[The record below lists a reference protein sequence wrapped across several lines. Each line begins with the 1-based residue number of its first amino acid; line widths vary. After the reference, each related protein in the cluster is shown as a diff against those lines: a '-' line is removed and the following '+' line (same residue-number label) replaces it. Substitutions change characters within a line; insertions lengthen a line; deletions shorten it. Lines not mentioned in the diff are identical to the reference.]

1 MFAALQFIID
11 IDYFWI
17 PGLEW
22 RRGGIY
28 MHYSAERMLTTH
40 VGSLPRGERLLQMLV
55 DREAGTAIDEAAFE
69 KQVKHDLDY
78 VLQKQAEVGVDII
91 GDGELPRLGF
101 SFYVKDR
108 MSGFGGHSPRG
119 TVTDFAKFPG
129 YARLKQQQAAKGD
142 EISKSATL
150 YAMPECQC
158 AVQYDTEKRAAQQ
171 ELRLFT
177 ESLERTG
184 VGNQATAT
192 FVTAATPGI
201 VSTTLLRNPNN
212 PDYATDRDYVMALA
226 EELRSEYEL
235 IVEHGH
241 ILQVDGP
248 DLALERQILY
258 VDKPLDAFLKRVE
271 LHVEALNA
279 ALINIPK
286 DRVRLHVCWGNWDG
300 PHIDDMD
307 LEPLLPLLY
316 QANVGGLSIP
326 FANPRHQHEGELFV
340 SYPLPDDMLLFPGV
354 VDVTTNYLEHPE
366 VVAERLARIVDVVGE
381 RERIIA
387 STDCGFSTFAGYTM
401 VAEDV
406 VWAKLQVLSQGAA
419 LASER
424 LW

>member
-1 MFAALQFIID
+1 MQ
-11 IDYFWI
+11 
-17 PGLEW
+17 
-22 RRGGIY
+22 
-28 MHYSAERMLTTH
+28 HSADRILTTH
-40 VGSLPRGERLLQMLV
+40 VGSLPRADRLLQMLV
-55 DREAGTAIDEAAFE
+55 DREAGQAIDAAAFE
-69 KQVKHDLDY
+69 KQVAHDLDY
-78 VLQKQAEVGVDII
+78 MLQKQDEAGVDII

-108 MSGFGGHSPRG
+108 MAGFGGHSPRG

-129 YARLKQQQAAKGD
+129 YAKLKQQQAASGD

-150 YAMPECQC
+150 YAMPECQS
-158 AVQYDTEKRAAQQ
+158 AVQYDSERRAAQQ

-177 ESLERTG
+177 QSLERTG
-184 VGNQATAT
+184 VGNRATET

-201 VSTTLLRNPNN
+201 VSTTLLRNPDH
-212 PDYATDRDYVMALA
+212 PDYATDRDYVLALA

-271 LHVEALNA
+271 LHIEALNA
-279 ALINIPK
+279 ALVNIPK

-366 VVAERLARIVDVVGE
+366 VVAERIERIIDVVGE

-406 VWAKLQVLSQGAA
+406 VWAKLHVLSQGAA
-419 LASER
+419 LVSER

>member
-1 MFAALQFIID
+1 MQ
-11 IDYFWI
+11 
-17 PGLEW
+17 
-22 RRGGIY
+22 
-28 MHYSAERMLTTH
+28 HSADRILTTH
-40 VGSLPRGERLLQMLV
+40 VGSLPRADRLLQMLV
-55 DREAGTAIDEAAFE
+55 DREAGQAIDAAAFE
-69 KQVKHDLDY
+69 KQVAHDLDY
-78 VLQKQAEVGVDII
+78 ILQKQDEAGVDII

-108 MSGFGGHSPRG
+108 MAGFGGHSPRG

-129 YARLKQQQAAKGD
+129 YAKLKQQQAASGD

-158 AVQYDTEKRAAQQ
+158 AVQYDSERRAAQQ

-177 ESLERTG
+177 QSLERTG
-184 VGNQATAT
+184 VGNRATET

-201 VSTTLLRNPNN
+201 VSTTLLRNPDH
-212 PDYATDRDYVMALA
+212 PDYATDRDYVLALA

-271 LHVEALNA
+271 LHIEALNA
-279 ALINIPK
+279 ALVNIPK

-366 VVAERLARIVDVVGE
+366 VVAERIERIIDVVGE

-406 VWAKLQVLSQGAA
+406 VWAKLHVLSQGAA
-419 LASER
+419 LVSER

>member
-1 MFAALQFIID
+1 
-11 IDYFWI
+11 
-17 PGLEW
+17 
-22 RRGGIY
+22 
-28 MHYSAERMLTTH
+28 MHHSADRILTTH
-40 VGSLPRGERLLQMLV
+40 VGSLPRADRLLQMLV
-55 DREAGTAIDEAAFE
+55 DREAGQAIDAAAFE
-69 KQVKHDLDY
+69 KQVAHDLDD
-78 VLQKQAEVGVDII
+78 VLQKQDEAGVDII

-108 MSGFGGHSPRG
+108 MAGFGGHSPRG

-129 YARLKQQQAAKGD
+129 YAKLKQQQAASGD

-158 AVQYDTEKRAAQQ
+158 AVQYDTERRAAQQ

-177 ESLERTG
+177 QSLERTG
-184 VGNQATAT
+184 VGNRATET

-201 VSTTLLRNPNN
+201 VSTTLLRNPDH
-212 PDYATDRDYVMALA
+212 PDYATDRDYVLALA

-271 LHVEALNA
+271 LHIEALNA
-279 ALINIPK
+279 ALVNIPK

-366 VVAERLARIVDVVGE
+366 VVAERIERIIDVVGE

-406 VWAKLQVLSQGAA
+406 VWAKLHVLSQGAA
-419 LASER
+419 LVSER

>member
-1 MFAALQFIID
+1 
-11 IDYFWI
+11 
-17 PGLEW
+17 
-22 RRGGIY
+22 
-28 MHYSAERMLTTH
+28 MHHSADRILTTH
-40 VGSLPRGERLLQMLV
+40 VGSLPRADRLLQMLV
-55 DREAGTAIDEAAFE
+55 DREAGQAIDAAAFE
-69 KQVKHDLDY
+69 KQVAHDLDY
-78 VLQKQAEVGVDII
+78 ILQKQTEAGVDII

-108 MSGFGGHSPRG
+108 MAGFGGHSPRG

-129 YARLKQQQAAKGD
+129 YAKLKQQQAASGD

-158 AVQYDTEKRAAQQ
+158 AVQYDSERRAAQQ

-177 ESLERTG
+177 QSLERTG
-184 VGNQATAT
+184 VGNHTTET

-201 VSTTLLRNPNN
+201 VSTTLLRNPDH
-212 PDYATDRDYVMALA
+212 PDYTTDRDYVLALA

-271 LHVEALNA
+271 LHIEALNA
-279 ALINIPK
+279 ALVNIPK

-366 VVAERLARIVDVVGE
+366 VVAERIERIIDVVGE

-406 VWAKLQVLSQGAA
+406 VWAKLHVLSQGAA
-419 LASER
+419 LVSER

>member
-1 MFAALQFIID
+1 MQHSTDRI
-11 IDYFWI
+11 
-17 PGLEW
+17 
-22 RRGGIY
+22 
-28 MHYSAERMLTTH
+28 LTTH
-40 VGSLPRGERLLQMLV
+40 VGSLPRSETLLSMLV
-55 DREAGTAIDEAAFE
+55 EKESGKVVDEEAFE
-69 KQVKHDLDY
+69 KQVEQDLDF
-78 VLQKQAEVGVDII
+78 VLQKQNEVGVDIVC
-91 GDGELPRLGF
+91 DGELPRLGF

-129 YARLKQQQAAKGD
+129 YAKLKQQQATKGD
-142 EISKSATL
+142 EISESATL
-150 YAMPECQC
+150 YDMPECQC
-158 AVQYDTEKRAAQQ
+158 AVKYDADKQAAQQ
-171 ELRLFT
+171 ELRLFKGA
-177 ESLERTG
+177 LARTG
-184 VGNQATAT
+184 VRGKAADT

-201 VSTTLLRNPNN
+201 VSTTLLRNPDN
-212 PDYATDRDYVMALA
+212 PDYSNDRDYVMALA
-226 EELRSEYEL
+226 EELRGEYEL
-235 IVEHGH
+235 VIEQGH

-248 DLALERQILY
+248 DLALERQIMY
-258 VDKPLDAFLKRVE
+258 VDKPLDEFLKRVE
-271 LHVEALNA
+271 LHIEALNA

-366 VVAERLARIVDVVGE
+366 VVAERIARIVDVVGE
-381 RERIIA
+381 REKVIA

-401 VAEDV
+401 VADDV
-406 VWAKLQVLSQGAA
+406 VWAKLKVLTEGAA
-419 LASER
+419 LASQR
-424 LW
+424 IW

>member
-1 MFAALQFIID
+1 MQ
-11 IDYFWI
+11 
-17 PGLEW
+17 
-22 RRGGIY
+22 
-28 MHYSAERMLTTH
+28 HSADRILTTY
-40 VGSLPRGERLLQMLV
+40 VGSLPRSEKLLQMLT
-55 DREAGTAIDEAAFE
+55 DKEAGYGVDEGAFE
-69 KQVKHDLDY
+69 AQVERDLDS
-78 VLQKQAEVGVDII
+78 VLRKQHEVGVDIVC
-91 GDGELPRLGF
+91 DGELPRLGF

-108 MSGFGGHSPRG
+108 MSGFGGYSSRG

-129 YARLKQQQAAKGD
+129 YAKLKQQQAAKGD
-142 EISKSATL
+142 EISMSATL
-150 YAMPECQC
+150 YDMPECQNR
-158 AVQYDTEKRAAQQ
+158 VKYDPDKRVARQ
-171 ELRLFT
+171 ELRLFK
-177 ESLERTG
+177 EALERTG
-184 VGNQATAT
+184 VGRKATQT

-201 VSTTLLRNPNN
+201 VSTTLLRNPDN
-212 PDYATDRDYVMALA
+212 PDYSNDRDYIMALA
-226 EELRSEYEL
+226 EELRGEYEL

-248 DLALERQILY
+248 DLALERQIMF

-271 LHVEALNA
+271 LHIEALNA

-300 PHIDDMD
+300 PHIDDID

-326 FANPRHQHEGELFV
+326 FANPRHQHEGELFI

-354 VDVTTNYLEHPE
+354 IDVTTNYLEHPE
-366 VVAERLARIVDVVGE
+366 VVAERIARIVDVVGD

-401 VAEDV
+401 VADDV
-406 VWAKLQVLSQGAA
+406 VWAKLQVLCEGAA
-419 LASER
+419 LASKR

>member
-1 MFAALQFIID
+1 MQ
-11 IDYFWI
+11 
-17 PGLEW
+17 
-22 RRGGIY
+22 
-28 MHYSAERMLTTH
+28 HSADRILTTH
-40 VGSLPRGERLLQMLV
+40 VGSLPRADRLLQMLV
-55 DREAGTAIDEAAFE
+55 DREAGQAIDAAAFE
-69 KQVKHDLDY
+69 KQVAHDLDY
-78 VLQKQAEVGVDII
+78 ILQKQDEAGVDII

-108 MSGFGGHSPRG
+108 MAGFGGHWPRG

-129 YARLKQQQAAKGD
+129 YAKLKQQQAASGD

-150 YAMPECQC
+150 YAMPECQS
-158 AVQYDTEKRAAQQ
+158 AVQYDSERRAAQQ

-177 ESLERTG
+177 QSLERTG
-184 VGNQATAT
+184 VGNRATET

-201 VSTTLLRNPNN
+201 VSTTLLRNPDH
-212 PDYATDRDYVMALA
+212 PDYATDRDYVLALA

-271 LHVEALNA
+271 LHIEALNA
-279 ALINIPK
+279 ALVNIPK

-366 VVAERLARIVDVVGE
+366 VVAERIERIIDVVGE

-406 VWAKLQVLSQGAA
+406 VWAKLHVLSQGAA
-419 LASER
+419 LVSER

>member
-1 MFAALQFIID
+1 
-11 IDYFWI
+11 
-17 PGLEW
+17 
-22 RRGGIY
+22 
-28 MHYSAERMLTTH
+28 MHHSADRILTTH
-40 VGSLPRGERLLQMLV
+40 VGSLPRADRLLQMLV
-55 DREAGTAIDEAAFE
+55 DREAGRAIDAAAFE
-69 KQVKHDLDY
+69 KQVAHDLDY
-78 VLQKQAEVGVDII
+78 MLQKQDEAGVDII

-108 MSGFGGHSPRG
+108 MAGFGGHSPRG

-129 YARLKQQQAAKGD
+129 YAKLKQQQAASGD

-158 AVQYDTEKRAAQQ
+158 VVQYDSERRAAQQ

-177 ESLERTG
+177 QSLDRTG
-184 VGNQATAT
+184 VGNRATET

-201 VSTTLLRNPNN
+201 VSTTLLRNPDH
-212 PDYATDRDYVMALA
+212 PDYATDRDYVLALA

-271 LHVEALNA
+271 LHIEALNA
-279 ALINIPK
+279 ALVNIPK

-366 VVAERLARIVDVVGE
+366 VVAERIERIIDVVGE

-406 VWAKLQVLSQGAA
+406 VWAKLHVLSQGAA
-419 LASER
+419 LVSER

>member
-1 MFAALQFIID
+1 MQ
-11 IDYFWI
+11 
-17 PGLEW
+17 
-22 RRGGIY
+22 
-28 MHYSAERMLTTH
+28 HSADRILTTH
-40 VGSLPRGERLLQMLV
+40 VGSLPRADRLLQMLV
-55 DREAGTAIDEAAFE
+55 DQEAGQAIDAAAFE
-69 KQVKHDLDY
+69 KQVAHDLDY
-78 VLQKQAEVGVDII
+78 ILQKQDEAGVDII

-108 MSGFGGHSPRG
+108 MAGFGGHSPRG

-129 YARLKQQQAAKGD
+129 YAKLKQQQAASGD

-158 AVQYDTEKRAAQQ
+158 AVQYDSERRAAQQ

-177 ESLERTG
+177 QSLERTG
-184 VGNQATAT
+184 VGNRATET

-201 VSTTLLRNPNN
+201 VSTTLLRNPDH
-212 PDYATDRDYVMALA
+212 PDYATDRDYVLALA

-271 LHVEALNA
+271 LHIEALNA
-279 ALINIPK
+279 ALVNIPK

-366 VVAERLARIVDVVGE
+366 VVAERIERIIDVVGE

-406 VWAKLQVLSQGAA
+406 VWAKLHVLSQGAA
-419 LASER
+419 LVSER

>member
-1 MFAALQFIID
+1 MQHSDDRI
-11 IDYFWI
+11 
-17 PGLEW
+17 
-22 RRGGIY
+22 
-28 MHYSAERMLTTH
+28 LTTH
-40 VGSLPRGERLLQMLV
+40 VGSLPRSEKLLQMLV
-55 DREAGTAIDEAAFE
+55 DREAGHEVDEAAFE
-69 KQVKHDLDY
+69 KQVERDLDD
-78 VLQKQAEVGVDII
+78 VLQKQNEVAVDIVC
-91 GDGELPRLGF
+91 DGELPRLGF

-108 MSGFGGHSPRG
+108 MSGFGGRSPRG

-129 YARLKQQQAAKGD
+129 YAKLKQQQASRGD

-150 YAMPECQC
+150 YTMPECQC
-158 AVQYDTEKRAAQQ
+158 AVRYDTEQRAAQQ
-171 ELRLFT
+171 ELRLFK

-184 VGNQATAT
+184 VGNRAAET

-212 PDYATDRDYVMALA
+212 PDYSTDRDYVMALA
-226 EELRSEYEL
+226 EELRGEYEL

-258 VDKPLDAFLKRVE
+258 VDQPLDAFLKRVE
-271 LHVEALNA
+271 LHIEALNA

-300 PHIDDMD
+300 PHIDDVD

-316 QANVGGLSIP
+316 QARVGGLSIP
-326 FANPRHQHEGELFV
+326 FANPRHQHETELFV

-366 VVAERLARIVDVVGE
+366 VVAERIARLIDVVGE
-381 RERIIA
+381 RERVIA

-401 VAEDV
+401 VADDV

-419 LASER
+419 LASQR

>member
-1 MFAALQFIID
+1 
-11 IDYFWI
+11 
-17 PGLEW
+17 
-22 RRGGIY
+22 
-28 MHYSAERMLTTH
+28 MHHSADRILTTH
-40 VGSLPRGERLLQMLV
+40 VGSLPRADRLLQMLV
-55 DREAGTAIDEAAFE
+55 DREAGQAIDAAAFE
-69 KQVKHDLDY
+69 KQVAHDLDY
-78 VLQKQAEVGVDII
+78 ILQKQDEAGVDII

-108 MSGFGGHSPRG
+108 MAGFGGHSPRG

-129 YARLKQQQAAKGD
+129 YAKLKQQQAASGD

-158 AVQYDTEKRAAQQ
+158 AVQYDSERRAAQQ

-177 ESLERTG
+177 QSLERTG
-184 VGNQATAT
+184 VGNRATET

-201 VSTTLLRNPNN
+201 VSTTLLRNPDH
-212 PDYATDRDYVMALA
+212 PDYATDRDYVLALA

-271 LHVEALNA
+271 LHIEALNA
-279 ALINIPK
+279 ALVNIPK

-366 VVAERLARIVDVVGE
+366 VVAERIERIIDVVGE

-406 VWAKLQVLSQGAA
+406 VWAKLHVLSQGAA

>member
-1 MFAALQFIID
+1 MQ
-11 IDYFWI
+11 
-17 PGLEW
+17 
-22 RRGGIY
+22 
-28 MHYSAERMLTTH
+28 HSADRILTTH
-40 VGSLPRGERLLQMLV
+40 VGSLPRADRLLQMLV
-55 DREAGTAIDEAAFE
+55 DREAGQAIDAAAFE
-69 KQVKHDLDY
+69 KQVAHDLDY
-78 VLQKQAEVGVDII
+78 ILQKQDEAGVDII

-108 MSGFGGHSPRG
+108 MAGFGGHSPRG

-129 YARLKQQQAAKGD
+129 YAKLKQQQAASGD

-150 YAMPECQC
+150 YAMPECQS
-158 AVQYDTEKRAAQQ
+158 AVQYDSERRAAQQ

-177 ESLERTG
+177 QSLERTG
-184 VGNQATAT
+184 VGNRATET

-201 VSTTLLRNPNN
+201 VSTTLLRNPDH
-212 PDYATDRDYVMALA
+212 PDYATDRDYVLALA

-271 LHVEALNA
+271 LHIEALNA
-279 ALINIPK
+279 ALVNIPK

-366 VVAERLARIVDVVGE
+366 VVAERIERIIDVVGE

-406 VWAKLQVLSQGAA
+406 VWAKLHVLSQGAA

>member
-1 MFAALQFIID
+1 M
-11 IDYFWI
+11 
-17 PGLEW
+17 
-22 RRGGIY
+22 
-28 MHYSAERMLTTH
+28 
-40 VGSLPRGERLLQMLV
+40 
-55 DREAGTAIDEAAFE
+55 
-69 KQVKHDLDY
+69 
-78 VLQKQAEVGVDII
+78 
-91 GDGELPRLGF
+91 
-101 SFYVKDR
+101 
-108 MSGFGGHSPRG
+108 
-119 TVTDFAKFPG
+119 
-129 YARLKQQQAAKGD
+129 
-142 EISKSATL
+142 
-150 YAMPECQC
+150 
-158 AVQYDTEKRAAQQ
+158 
-171 ELRLFT
+171 
-177 ESLERTG
+177 
-184 VGNQATAT
+184 
-192 FVTAATPGI
+192 TAATPGI
-201 VSTTLLRNPNN
+201 VSTTLLRNPDN
-212 PDYATDRDYVMALA
+212 PDYATDRDYVLALA

-235 IVEHGH
+235 IVAHGH

-271 LHVEALNA
+271 LHIEALNA

-316 QANVGGLSIP
+316 QAKVGGLSIP

-366 VVAERLARIVDVVGE
+366 VVAERIERIIDVVGE

-406 VWAKLQVLSQGAA
+406 VWAKLHVLSQGAA

>member
-1 MFAALQFIID
+1 MQ
-11 IDYFWI
+11 
-17 PGLEW
+17 
-22 RRGGIY
+22 
-28 MHYSAERMLTTH
+28 HSADRILTTH
-40 VGSLPRGERLLQMLV
+40 VGSLPRADRLLQMLV
-55 DREAGTAIDEAAFE
+55 DREAGQAIDAAAFE
-69 KQVKHDLDY
+69 KQVAHDLDY
-78 VLQKQAEVGVDII
+78 ILQKQDEAGVDII

-108 MSGFGGHSPRG
+108 MAGFGGHSPRG

-129 YARLKQQQAAKGD
+129 YAKLKQQQAASGD

-158 AVQYDTEKRAAQQ
+158 AVQYDSERRAAQQ

-177 ESLERTG
+177 QSLERTG
-184 VGNQATAT
+184 VGNRATET

-201 VSTTLLRNPNN
+201 VSTTLLRNPDH
-212 PDYATDRDYVMALA
+212 PDYATDRDYVLALA

-235 IVEHGH
+235 IIEHGH

-271 LHVEALNA
+271 LHIEALNA
-279 ALINIPK
+279 ALVNIPK

-366 VVAERLARIVDVVGE
+366 VVAERIERIIDVVGE

-406 VWAKLQVLSQGAA
+406 VWAKLHVLSQGAA
-419 LASER
+419 LVSER

>member
-1 MFAALQFIID
+1 MQ
-11 IDYFWI
+11 
-17 PGLEW
+17 
-22 RRGGIY
+22 
-28 MHYSAERMLTTH
+28 HSADRILTTH
-40 VGSLPRGERLLQMLV
+40 VGSLPRSEKLLHMLV
-55 DREAGTAIDEAAFE
+55 EREAGNAVDEDMFE
-69 KQVKHDLDY
+69 KQVAQDLDY
-78 VLQKQAEVGVDII
+78 VLQKQNEVGLDIV

-129 YARLKQQQAAKGD
+129 YAKLKQHQAAKGD

-158 AVQYDTEKRAAQQ
+158 AVQYDRDKRAAQQ
-171 ELRLFT
+171 ELRLFR

-184 VGNQATAT
+184 VGSTATET

-212 PDYATDRDYVMALA
+212 PDYTTDTDYVMALA

-235 IVEHGH
+235 IIEHGH
-241 ILQVDGP
+241 SLQLDGP
-248 DLALERQILY
+248 DLALERQIMY
-258 VDKPLDAFLKRVE
+258 VDKPLEDFLKRVE
-271 LHVEALNA
+271 LHIEALNA

-340 SYPLPDDMLLFPGV
+340 AYPLPDDMLLFPGV

-366 VVAERLARIVDVVGE
+366 VVAERIARIIDVVGE

-406 VWAKLQVLSQGAA
+406 VWAKLQVLSQGAV

>member
-1 MFAALQFIID
+1 MQ
-11 IDYFWI
+11 
-17 PGLEW
+17 
-22 RRGGIY
+22 
-28 MHYSAERMLTTH
+28 HSADRILTTH
-40 VGSLPRGERLLQMLV
+40 VGSLPRADRLLQMLV
-55 DREAGTAIDEAAFE
+55 DREAGQAIDAAAFE
-69 KQVKHDLDY
+69 KQVAHDLDY
-78 VLQKQAEVGVDII
+78 ILQKQAEAGVDII

-108 MSGFGGHSPRG
+108 MAGFGGHSPRG

-129 YARLKQQQAAKGD
+129 YAKLKQQQAASGD

-158 AVQYDTEKRAAQQ
+158 AVQYDSERRAAQQ

-177 ESLERTG
+177 QSLERTG
-184 VGNQATAT
+184 VGNRATET

-201 VSTTLLRNPNN
+201 VSTTLLRNPDH
-212 PDYATDRDYVMALA
+212 PDYATDRDYVLALA

-271 LHVEALNA
+271 LHIEALNA

-366 VVAERLARIVDVVGE
+366 VVAERIERIIDVVGE

-406 VWAKLQVLSQGAA
+406 VWAKLHVLSQGAA
-419 LASER
+419 LVSER

>member
-1 MFAALQFIID
+1 
-11 IDYFWI
+11 
-17 PGLEW
+17 
-22 RRGGIY
+22 
-28 MHYSAERMLTTH
+28 MHHSADRILTTH
-40 VGSLPRGERLLQMLV
+40 VGSLPRADRLLQMLV
-55 DREAGTAIDEAAFE
+55 DREAGQAIDAAAFE
-69 KQVKHDLDY
+69 KQVAHDLDY
-78 VLQKQAEVGVDII
+78 ILQKQDEAGVDII

-108 MSGFGGHSPRG
+108 MAGFGGHSPRG

-129 YARLKQQQAAKGD
+129 YAKLKQQQAASRD

-158 AVQYDTEKRAAQQ
+158 AVQYDSERRAAQQ

-177 ESLERTG
+177 QSLERTG
-184 VGNQATAT
+184 VGNWATET

-201 VSTTLLRNPNN
+201 VSTTLLRNPDH
-212 PDYATDRDYVMALA
+212 PDYATDRDYVLALA

-271 LHVEALNA
+271 LHIEALNA
-279 ALINIPK
+279 ALVNIPK

-366 VVAERLARIVDVVGE
+366 VVAERIERIIDVVGE

-406 VWAKLQVLSQGAA
+406 VWAKLHVLSQGAA
-419 LASER
+419 LVSER

>member
-1 MFAALQFIID
+1 
-11 IDYFWI
+11 
-17 PGLEW
+17 
-22 RRGGIY
+22 
-28 MHYSAERMLTTH
+28 MHHSAERMLTTH

-55 DREAGTAIDEAAFE
+55 DREAGHVVDEAAFE
-69 KQVKHDLDY
+69 KQVAHDLDY
-78 VLQKQAEVGVDII
+78 VLRKQTEVGVDIV

-129 YARLKQQQAAKGD
+129 YAKLKQQQAAKGD

-158 AVQYDTEKRAAQQ
+158 AVQYDTEKRAARQ
-171 ELRLFT
+171 ELHLFT

-184 VGNQATAT
+184 VGNRATET

-212 PDYATDRDYVMALA
+212 PDYATDRDYVLALA

-235 IVEHGH
+235 IVARDH

-271 LHVEALNA
+271 LHIEALNA

-307 LEPLLPLLY
+307 LEPLLQLLY

-381 RERIIA
+381 RERVIA
-387 STDCGFSTFAGYTM
+387 STDCGFSTFACYTM

>member
-1 MFAALQFIID
+1 MQ
-11 IDYFWI
+11 
-17 PGLEW
+17 
-22 RRGGIY
+22 
-28 MHYSAERMLTTH
+28 HSADRILTTH
-40 VGSLPRGERLLQMLV
+40 VGSLPRADRLLQMLV
-55 DREAGTAIDEAAFE
+55 DREAGQAIDAAAFE
-69 KQVKHDLDY
+69 KQVAHDLDY
-78 VLQKQAEVGVDII
+78 ILQKQDEAGVDII

-108 MSGFGGHSPRG
+108 MAGFGGHSPRG

-129 YARLKQQQAAKGD
+129 YAKLKQQQAASGD

-150 YAMPECQC
+150 YAMPECQY
-158 AVQYDTEKRAAQQ
+158 AVQYDSERRAAQQ

-177 ESLERTG
+177 QSLERTG
-184 VGNQATAT
+184 VGNRATET

-201 VSTTLLRNPNN
+201 VSTTLLRNPDH
-212 PDYATDRDYVMALA
+212 PDYATDRDYVLALA

-271 LHVEALNA
+271 LHIEALNA
-279 ALINIPK
+279 ALVNIPK

-366 VVAERLARIVDVVGE
+366 VVAERIERIIDVVGE

-406 VWAKLQVLSQGAA
+406 VWAKLHVLSQGAA
-419 LASER
+419 LVSER

>member
-1 MFAALQFIID
+1 MQRSTD
-11 IDYFWI
+11 
-17 PGLEW
+17 
-22 RRGGIY
+22 RV
-28 MHYSAERMLTTH
+28 LTTH
-40 VGSLPRGERLLQMLV
+40 AGSLPRSARLLQMLV
-55 DREAGTAIDEAAFE
+55 DREARHEVDEAAFE
-69 KQVKHDLDY
+69 KQVEHDLDY
-78 VLQKQAEVGVDII
+78 VLQKQKAVGVDIVC
-91 GDGELPRLGF
+91 DGELPRLGF

-129 YARLKQQQAAKGD
+129 YAKLKQQQASRGD

-150 YAMPECQC
+150 YAMPECQY
-158 AVQYDTEKRAAQQ
+158 AVKYDTEQHAAQQ
-171 ELRLFT
+171 ELRLFKA
-177 ESLERTG
+177 SLERTG
-184 VGNQATAT
+184 IGNHVAET

-212 PDYATDRDYVMALA
+212 PDYTTDRDYVMALA
-226 EELRSEYEL
+226 KELRGEYEL

-258 VDKPLDAFLKRVE
+258 VNKPLDAFLKRVE
-271 LHVEALNA
+271 LHIEALNA

-316 QANVGGLSIP
+316 QAKVGGLSIP

-366 VVAERLARIVDVVGE
+366 VVAERIARLIDVVGE

-401 VAEDV
+401 VADDV

-419 LASER
+419 LASQR